1 VVAEVKIEESRIYTI
16 QTCKYVYRSRFPGVV
31 AEVKIE
37 ESCIYTL
44 TPDRNPVIDI
54 MPGTNNIVIAAGF
67 SGNKTTLTL
76 SSDLLGIF
84 IYSLCFL
91 LLSFPPFRRDYSILA
106 PRMSKIFMHFASSL
120 QNVA

>member
-1 VVAEVKIEESRIYTI
+1 MQLCLQGAIPWGGGRGEDRGELHLHPNTGQEPCHWPL
-16 QTCKYVYRSRFPGVV
+16 QTYNYVYRSRFPGVV

-67 SGNKTTLTL
+67 SGNWLCMRLEGGAKI
-76 SSDLLGIF
+76 GERF
-84 IYSLCFL
+84 AGEYS
-91 LLSFPPFRRDYSILA
+91 
-106 PRMSKIFMHFASSL
+106 
-120 QNVA
+120 

>member
-1 VVAEVKIEESRIYTI
+1 
-16 QTCKYVYRSRFPGVV
+16 VV

-67 SGNKTTLTL
+67 SGHKTTLTL
-76 SSDLLGIF
+76 SSDQKEKLEI
-84 IYSLCFL
+84 
-91 LLSFPPFRRDYSILA
+91 
-106 PRMSKIFMHFASSL
+106 
-120 QNVA
+120 VE

>member
-1 VVAEVKIEESRIYTI
+1 
-16 QTCKYVYRSRFPGVV
+16 VV

-67 SGNKTTLTL
+67 SGHKTTLTL
-76 SSDLLGIF
+76 CSEGRAEIEDCLAGVPVSVFCIHNPN
-84 IYSLCFL
+84 
-91 LLSFPPFRRDYSILA
+91 LLSYISCSNY
-106 PRMSKIFMHFASSL
+106 RMKIFFLFPKML
-120 QNVA
+120 